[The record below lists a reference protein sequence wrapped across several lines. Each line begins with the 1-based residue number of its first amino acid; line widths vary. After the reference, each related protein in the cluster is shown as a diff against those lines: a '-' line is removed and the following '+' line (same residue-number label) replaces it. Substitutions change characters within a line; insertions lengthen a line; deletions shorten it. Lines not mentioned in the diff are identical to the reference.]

1 MLIVTGASRGLGKFL
16 LKHYAAS
23 EPAVGTYLTTPPSF
37 EAELVQV
44 DVTKEDDVKR
54 FFDQIGP
61 RLQNSTLINCAG
73 INANSRVGKF
83 DVSAF
88 RHVVDVAVTGSFL
101 MTKHVLPFMQ
111 AENFGRIIN
120 ISSVVAQTGVPGTVA
135 YSASKA
141 ALWGMTKT
149 VAKECAGLSIT
160 CNCLTLGYFDI
171 GMISEVPEKLKP
183 QILSAIPMKRFGD
196 PMNIVHAID
205 FVRKSDYL
213 TGSCIDLNGGLF

>member
-1 MLIVTGASRGLGKFL
+1 MLIVTGASRGLGRFL
-16 LKHYAAS
+16 LQHYTES
-23 EPAVGTYLTTPPSF
+23 EPAVGTYLTTPPSS
-37 EAELVQV
+37 ELELVQV
-44 DVTKEDDVKR
+44 DVTNEDDVKR
-54 FFDQIGP
+54 FFEHVAP
-61 RLQNSTLINCAG
+61 RMQNITLVNCAG
-73 INANSRVGKF
+73 TNMNSRLGKF
-83 DVSAF
+83 EVSDF

-101 MTKHVLPFMQ
+101 MTKHALPFMQ
-111 AENFGRIIN
+111 RENFGRIIN

-149 VAKECAGLSIT
+149 VAKECVASSIT

-171 GMISEVPEKLKP
+171 GMISEVPEKMKAI
-183 QILSAIPMKRFGD
+183 ILSSIPMKKFGD